1 MESKVCTKCRVEKSL
16 ESFSNAKYGKYGKAS
31 QCKGCCSKY
40 FRRRYLTGGKEK
52 ALTYQINNKKIVKAN
67 VDKYQSKMQPGVY
80 RLWTED
86 GDYIGESIKME
97 RRVWNHKEWND
108 KSPVNKPIL
117 GWEVLE
123 VIHDEIFRKKREIYW
138 IKKLKPTLNSK
149 DYHWGSSY
157 VK

>member
-1 MESKVCTKCRVEKSL
+1 
-16 ESFSNAKYGKYGKAS
+16 
-31 QCKGCCSKY
+31 
-40 FRRRYLTGGKEK
+40 LTGGKEK